1 MGSVRAAAREPGI
14 RRTSSVRSSER
25 VDGGMNEEQQ
35 RNLVAAVRQLQ
46 SDMRFTATVVLVL
59 ALCVVATAVFTILS
73 LKWRYA

>member
-1 MGSVRAAAREPGI
+1 
-14 RRTSSVRSSER
+14 
-25 VDGGMNEEQQ
+25 MNEEQQ